1 MWGLPLPT
9 DLHPGDGQVGQQG
22 KEVAVG
28 SLKPSSSLPGPK
40 IILFKKF
47 IIIAEF

>member
-9 DLHPGDGQVGQQG
+9 DLHPGDGQVGQQE

-28 SLKPSSSLPGPK
+28 SLKPSSSLLGPK
-40 IILFKKF
+40 IIIFKKF